1 MACVGEWFSLN
12 SCHAAAVD
20 RADADVRA
28 REDVER
34 QARESELAVS
44 APSINSVL
52 TVANLSLLQRCRAVF
67 LAVLLP
73 PHVQSSMLSHF
84 LECCHCSPPTS
95 V

>member
-34 QARESELAVS
+34 QAMESEL
-44 APSINSVL
+44 SVRVHL
-52 TVANLSLLQRCRAVF
+52 LASL
-67 LAVLLP
+67 P
-73 PHVQSSMLSHF
+73 W
-84 LECCHCSPPTS
+84 PT
-95 V
+95 